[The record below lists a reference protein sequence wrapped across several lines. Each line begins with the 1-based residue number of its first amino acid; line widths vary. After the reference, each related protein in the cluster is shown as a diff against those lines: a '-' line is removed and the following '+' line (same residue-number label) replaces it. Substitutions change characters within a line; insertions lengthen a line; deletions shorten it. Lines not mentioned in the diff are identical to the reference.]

1 MIWNSISIKKIEEN
15 DCNFFK
21 KFHTRYSLVMFGS
34 LMKLNLFENVI
45 DKNIKNL
52 KKLEDYIQNKVE
64 HSKKEMLEIREVF
77 RMMDFEIES
86 SVFDEKR
93 ELSLKDIFNE
103 QFKEKN
109 ISEIFEIISNMEE
122 FISLFIIVENSLINF
137 LNSKGKKT
145 KKAFK
150 IIEDLKILLEEEN
163 KKDKFLEKIAKKTYL
178 KKYDDLEKYW
188 NLLRRMR
195 NLISHSYG
203 VMEEKDIEY
212 INEILNEIISML
224 DFPILTLLSDRDS
237 LLNPQEGIP
246 ERDDIINR
254 PILKENY
261 IIPFDSITCRFFRN
275 FFIYFMESL
284 NETFKS

>member
-1 MIWNSISIKKIEEN
+1 MIWNSISIKKIEDN
-15 DCNFFK
+15 DCDFFK
-21 KFHTRYSLVMFGS
+21 KFSIKYSMVMFAS

-52 KKLEDYIQNKVE
+52 KKLEDYIENKVE

-77 RMMDFEIES
+77 RTMDFEIES

-137 LNSKGKKT
+137 LNSKGKNT

-163 KKDKFLEKIAKKTYL
+163 KKDKFLEKIAKKIYL

-224 DFPILTLLSDRDS
+224 DFPILALLLDRDS
-237 LLNPQEGIP
+237 LLNPLE
-246 ERDDIINR
+246 R

-261 IIPFDSITCRFFRN
+261 IIPFDSITCKFFRN

-284 NETFKS
+284 NETFKN

>member
-1 MIWNSISIKKIEEN
+1 MIWNSISIKKIEDN
-15 DCNFFK
+15 DCDFFK
-21 KFHTRYSLVMFGS
+21 KFSVKYSMVMFVS

-77 RMMDFEIES
+77 RTMGFEIES

-137 LNSKGKKT
+137 LNSKGKNT
-145 KKAFK
+145 EKASK
-150 IIEDLKILLEEEN
+150 IIKDLKILLEEEN

-212 INEILNEIISML
+212 INKILNEIISML
-224 DFPILTLLSDRDS
+224 DFPILALLLDRDS
-237 LLNPQEGIP
+237 LLNPLE
-246 ERDDIINR
+246 R

-284 NETFKS
+284 NETFKN

>member
-77 RMMDFEIES
+77 RVMGFEIES

-93 ELSLKDIFNE
+93 ELSLKHIFNE

-109 ISEIFEIISNMEE
+109 ILEIFEIISNMEE

-163 KKDKFLEKIAKKTYL
+163 KKDKFLEKISDKTYL
-178 KKYDDLEKYW
+178 RNLENLEKLW
-188 NLLRRMR
+188 DFLRKIR
-195 NLISHSYG
+195 NLIAHSYG
-203 VMEEKDIEY
+203 IMNKKNIKK
-212 INEILNEIISML
+212 INEMIGEIISML
-224 DFPILTLLSDRDS
+224 DFPILTLLSDVDS
-237 LLNPQEGIP
+237 LLNPWEGIP